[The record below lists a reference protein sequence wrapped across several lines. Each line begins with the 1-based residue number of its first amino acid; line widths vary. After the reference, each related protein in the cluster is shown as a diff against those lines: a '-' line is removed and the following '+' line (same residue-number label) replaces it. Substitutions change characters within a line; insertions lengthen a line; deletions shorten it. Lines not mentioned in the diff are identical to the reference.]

1 MDQIIPHIGRWH
13 WFTVETLPQSM
24 LETVVPRL
32 RTASAPYL
40 RHFDMTVN
48 QDIFEIT
55 DNICGHIFT
64 GGAASLASAR
74 IIGLCYM
81 YTPPLGGL
89 TFLQLGGRCEPITT
103 VQVTAE
109 DLRDL
114 LTAAT
119 SLIHLA
125 LQCLDIVF
133 PSNSTVSDIQ
143 IPSLRSLSVNLA
155 YCGPSFLRLVSLLSL
170 PNLETLN
177 LAHISRAHVQFIDP
191 GAQRYAAL
199 RTLKIF
205 YCRAVLPSLSKSLF
219 TSFPSITHLYLIE
232 SSESVLAQSDGDLAI
247 AWPLLKFITFS
258 NPVSTSL
265 ICNFIDTRKEMGHPL
280 TTIYVPRRLLTSSE
294 AAWSRVRQE
303 IEVLEVDDAESL
315 QYPGGRLLDVELE
328 SGSEDEAEDDYDYE
342 DEDYYDDYGR
352 DFEDW
357 SRANSP

>member
-1 MDQIIPHIGRWH
+1 
-13 WFTVETLPQSM
+13 
-24 LETVVPRL
+24 
-32 RTASAPYL
+32 
-40 RHFDMTVN
+40 
-48 QDIFEIT
+48 
-55 DNICGHIFT
+55 
-64 GGAASLASAR
+64 
-74 IIGLCYM
+74 
-81 YTPPLGGL
+81 
-89 TFLQLGGRCEPITT
+89 
-103 VQVTAE
+103 
-109 DLRDL
+109 
-114 LTAAT
+114 
-119 SLIHLA
+119 
-125 LQCLDIVF
+125 
-133 PSNSTVSDIQ
+133 
-143 IPSLRSLSVNLA
+143 VNLA

-177 LAHISRAHVQFIDP
+177 LAHMSRAHVQFIDP

-294 AAWSRVRQE
+294 AAWSRVRQD

-328 SGSEDEAEDDYDYE
+328 SGSEDE
-342 DEDYYDDYGR
+342 DYYDDYGG

-357 SRANSP
+357 SRPNSP